1 MGRGSI
7 SVGSVAV
14 DLAEQIFGK
23 LEGCKIIVLGAGDT
37 SEKMA
42 RSFKTRGA
50 RQIFVSNR
58 SFDRAQVLAQ
68 ETGGRAIRFEEWE
81 KEFADLDILV
91 TSTSAPH
98 AIVTLEKIVP
108 VLRHRGDRPLF
119 MIDVAVPRD
128 IDPDVHRLDG
138 VYVYDLDALQAM
150 AERSMEAR
158 KQEVAGG
165 DRLIAKHVTEFQHW
179 LEKSANLMTAPGAC
193 LACEAD

>member
-1 MGRGSI
+1 
-7 SVGSVAV
+7 
-14 DLAEQIFGK
+14 
-23 LEGCKIIVLGAGDT
+23 
-37 SEKMA
+37 
-42 RSFKTRGA
+42 
-50 RQIFVSNR
+50 
-58 SFDRAQVLAQ
+58 
-68 ETGGRAIRFEEWE
+68 
-81 KEFADLDILV
+81 
-91 TSTSAPH
+91 
-98 AIVTLEKIVP
+98 
-108 VLRHRGDRPLF
+108 